1 VCVCVCVCVRVC
13 VCALHDNGGCPLYVR
28 LEASVSFLKPCARC
42 LTLLDHLTL
51 LERCLII
58 QHCLIAFYISTV
70 QLLLLSFPFCALC
83 RLQIPAT
90 FFLAASPPVQI

>member
-1 VCVCVCVCVRVC
+1 
-13 VCALHDNGGCPLYVR
+13 
-28 LEASVSFLKPCARC
+28 
-42 LTLLDHLTL
+42 
-51 LERCLII
+51 
-58 QHCLIAFYISTV
+58 V